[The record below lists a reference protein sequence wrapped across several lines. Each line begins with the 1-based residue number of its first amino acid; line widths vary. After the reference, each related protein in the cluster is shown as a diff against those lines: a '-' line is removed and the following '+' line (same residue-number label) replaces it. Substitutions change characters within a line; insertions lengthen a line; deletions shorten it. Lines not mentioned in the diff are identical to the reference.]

1 MCGGVKPS
9 KMLADFD
16 FVGYGYGPKKC
27 DSNKKSAFKSP
38 IHELKAVL
46 MIRSR
51 QKSLSIGI
59 YLEAPFLLINQ
70 QAED

>member
-1 MCGGVKPS
+1 MRGGVKPS
-9 KMLADFD
+9 KMLSVLA
-16 FVGYGYGPKKC
+16 FVGYGMDPNIATPTKRGRSRAP
-27 DSNKKSAFKSP
+27 SMN
-38 IHELKAVL
+38 KAVL